1 LNPFGGI
8 SASNERSKTMEE
20 DLIFRL
26 IFIVIFTL
34 VASLSAYYR
43 RLARKSGD
51 VIKRRQEG
59 TLALI
64 LRAAMALPLL
74 IAILLYAFLPGWM
87 GWSTI
92 YLPVWVRCLG
102 AGLGIVCLPLL
113 WWVLTNIG
121 SNISETVLTKREHK
135 LVTDGPYR
143 WVRHPL
149 YGVAL
154 IEILALSLMAGNW
167 FIALLWLI
175 GVLVFRLV
183 VIPIEEARLIAAFD
197 GEYERYRAR
206 TGALTPRFR

>member
-1 LNPFGGI
+1 VL
-8 SASNERSKTMEE
+8 
-20 DLIFRL
+20 
-26 IFIVIFTL
+26 
-34 VASLSAYYR
+34 SLSAYYR

-51 VIKRRQEG
+51 IISRRQEG

-74 IAILLYAFLPGWM
+74 LAILLYAFLPDWTA
-87 GWSTI
+87 WSTI
-92 YLPVWVRCLG
+92 HLPVWVRWLG
-102 AGLGIVCLPLL
+102 AGLGVAGLPLL
-113 WWVLTNIG
+113 WWVFTNIG

-149 YGVAL
+149 YGVARL
-154 IEILALSLMAGNW
+154 EILALSLMAGNW

-183 VIPIEEARLIAAFD
+183 VIPMEEAKLIAAFD
-197 GEYERYRAR
+197 GEYEQYRAR
-206 TGALTPRFR
+206 TGALTPRF

>member
-1 LNPFGGI
+1 
-8 SASNERSKTMEE
+8 MEE
-20 DLIFRL
+20 ELIFRL
-26 IFIVIFTL
+26 IFIVVFAL
-34 VASLSAYYR
+34 VVSLSAYYR

-51 VIKRRQEG
+51 VIDRRQEG

-74 IAILLYAFLPGWM
+74 IAILLYAFLPEWM

-92 YLPVWVRCLG
+92 YLPGWVRWLG

-121 SNISETVLTKREHK
+121 SNISETVLIKREHK

-183 VIPIEEARLIAAFD
+183 VIPIEEAKLIAAFD
-197 GEYERYRAR
+197 GEYEHYRAR

>member
-8 SASNERSKTMEE
+8 SADNERSKTMEE
-20 DLIFRL
+20 ELIFRL
-26 IFIVIFTL
+26 FFTAVFAL
-34 VASLSAYYR
+34 VVSLSAYYR
-43 RLARKSGD
+43 MLARKSGE
-51 VIKRRQEG
+51 VIYRRQEG

-74 IAILLYAFLPGWM
+74 LAILLYAFLPDWM
-87 GWSTI
+87 AWSMI
-92 YLPVWVRCLG
+92 HLPVWVRWLG
-102 AGLGIVCLPLL
+102 AGLGVVGLPLL
-113 WWVLTNIG
+113 WWVFTNIG

-154 IEILALSLMAGNW
+154 LEILALSLMAGNW

-183 VIPIEEARLIAAFD
+183 VIPIEEAKLIAAFD

-206 TGALTPRFR
+206 TGALTPRF